1 MILHDKLENPR
12 ILTCSVQGQFSFK
25 GPLTTCFT
33 SGNWHESGSLATIRF
48 WHDVYLIVLMIH
60 AKNDM
65 TCKFRNWPAALESYK
80 TDILNK

>member
-1 MILHDKLENPR
+1 MKKPKQVNGP
-12 ILTCSVQGQFSFK
+12 FK
-25 GPLTTCFT
+25 GPLTACFT
-33 SGNWHESGSLATIRF
+33 SGNWHVSGSLATIRF

-80 TDILNK
+80 TDIFKQVVLLFITH